1 MADTAVPG
9 TESGQNFYEPLTP
22 EGRESPPAA
31 TVQVHNSE
39 KILREMP
46 PEDAREIFGHEV
58 TAEWSPEQAVE
69 ELRKQRSLQNSQPN
83 RTVAF
88 ARDGRRSTQTDKEAA
103 SDLSFSRRV
112 EHANRI
118 LEALPGIGP
127 ERAVATAS
135 EALTGGH
142 IHEYPLGDEKAPP
155 LSHGDDPRQA
165 QQRLSAMREERAAA
179 LHALAEQ
186 LSTPVEQPQQPPAE
200 VAPPIE
206 QPPEPPAPSPDLEA
220 QRRIEASIQSAQ
232 EYQRLSA
239 DEVHV
244 GARLQQAAQ
253 NFYQKYGDPT
263 PQQVAELEKTNPAL
277 VKQLAQ
283 DYQLVLSENAHLKDL
298 RERRE
303 FKERQISE
311 TRAAELAR
319 VNTAEQE
326 KANSAFE
333 AHVTKVDP
341 QWSDASYRTS
351 LQQMAKDI
359 IEEMRPG
366 SSAAIARGEVH
377 VTFNEQKNIYDAAR
391 MRLMDQ
397 RVKEARESGRQK
409 AMDDLP
415 KVFRPGTIMSK
426 GEIGAADFN
435 ARLNRLGNI
444 QSVEGQ
450 MREAARLA
458 RERRGMR

>member
-1 MADTAVPG
+1 MH
-9 TESGQNFYEPLTP
+9 QF
-22 EGRESPPAA
+22 
-31 TVQVHNSE
+31 
-39 KILREMP
+39 
-46 PEDAREIFGHEV
+46 
-58 TAEWSPEQAVE
+58 
-69 ELRKQRSLQNSQPN
+69 
-83 RTVAF
+83 
-88 ARDGRRSTQTDKEAA
+88 
-103 SDLSFSRRV
+103 DLSK
-112 EHANRI
+112 ED
-118 LEALPGIGP
+118 
-127 ERAVATAS
+127 RA
-135 EALTGGH
+135 
-142 IHEYPLGDEKAPP
+142 DP

-165 QQRLSAMREERAAA
+165 QQRLSAMREERASA

-186 LSTPVEQPQQPPAE
+186 LSQPTEQPQPAE
-200 VAPPIE
+200 AAPPVE
-206 QPPEPPAPSPDLEA
+206 TQQPPPEPPAPSPKLEA

-244 GARLQQAAQ
+244 GARLKQAAQ

-319 VNTAEQE
+319 VNAAEQE
-326 KANSAFE
+326 KASAAFE

-341 QWSDASYRTS
+341 QWSDANYRTS

-397 RVKEARESGRQK
+397 RIKEARESGRQK
-409 AMDDLP
+409 AMDALP
-415 KVFRPGTIMSK
+415 KVLRPGNGKSRA
-426 GEIGAADFN
+426 EAASHD
-435 ARLNRLGNI
+435 L
-444 QSVEGQ
+444 
-450 MREAARLA
+450 AARLRALPGIPSTEDAMREGA
-458 RERRGMR
+458 RLLKARRGAR

>member
-1 MADTAVPG
+1 MSA
-9 TESGQNFYEPLTP
+9 
-22 EGRESPPAA
+22 
-31 TVQVHNSE
+31 
-39 KILREMP
+39 
-46 PEDAREIFGHEV
+46 
-58 TAEWSPEQAVE
+58 
-69 ELRKQRSLQNSQPN
+69 
-83 RTVAF
+83 
-88 ARDGRRSTQTDKEAA
+88 
-103 SDLSFSRRV
+103 
-112 EHANRI
+112 
-118 LEALPGIGP
+118 
-127 ERAVATAS
+127 
-135 EALTGGH
+135 
-142 IHEYPLGDEKAPP
+142 
-155 LSHGDDPRQA
+155 HG
-165 QQRLSAMREERAAA
+165 
-179 LHALAEQ
+179 
-186 LSTPVEQPQQPPAE
+186 
-200 VAPPIE
+200 
-206 QPPEPPAPSPDLEA
+206 
-220 QRRIEASIQSAQ
+220 
-232 EYQRLSA
+232 
-239 DEVHV
+239 
-244 GARLQQAAQ
+244 LQQAAQ

-415 KVFRPGTIMSK
+415 KVFRPGTITSK
-426 GEIGAADFN
+426 
-435 ARLNRLGNI
+435 ARRLARQISTPASTRLGNI

-458 RERRGMR
+458 RERRGMQMRDTAARVD